1 MMLRLLIL
9 LLALLAVSGPA
20 LAHDARPLSITMIEQ
35 TPGAFRVVVLTPP
48 TLEADNA
55 PAIVWPGDCTMQ
67 TAAPVSI
74 GAGQTGLMS
83 CAADLSGGMLRI
95 DYPAYNPSLT
105 TLVRVETLDGPAR
118 TAVLPPD
125 QLEWVVPERPTP
137 LTVARDYLILGFQHI
152 WEGPD
157 HLMFVAGL
165 MMLAQRP
172 RRILLAVTGFTAA
185 HSITLSLAT
194 LGLVRVPIP
203 FVEAM
208 IALSIVFLAAEL
220 ARGKT
225 DSFSRRYPVALS
237 FVFGLLHGFGFASAL
252 GDIGLPAGA
261 LATGLIFFNLGV
273 EAGQLAFIAAAGALI
288 LFLGLAGV
296 TRLPA
301 LAPVRARAMTAGA
314 YVLGLPAAVWFFE
327 RASGAFA

>member
-1 MMLRLLIL
+1 
-9 LLALLAVSGPA
+9 
-20 LAHDARPLSITMIEQ
+20 
-35 TPGAFRVVVLTPP
+35 
-48 TLEADNA
+48 
-55 PAIVWPGDCTMQ
+55 
-67 TAAPVSI
+67 
-74 GAGQTGLMS
+74 MS
-83 CAADLSGGMLRI
+83 CAEDLSGGVLRI
-95 DYPAYNPSLT
+95 DYPLYNPSLT
-105 TLVRVETLDGPAR
+105 TLVRIEALDAPTR

-125 QLEWVVPERPTP
+125 QLEWTVPERPTP
-137 LTVARDYLILGFQHI
+137 LTVARDYLVLGFKHI

-194 LGLVRVPIP
+194 LGLVRAPIP
-203 FVEAM
+203 LVEAM

-225 DSFSRRYPVALS
+225 DSFSRRWPLALS

-252 GDIGLPAGA
+252 GAIGLPAGE

-273 EAGQLAFIAAAGALI
+273 EAGQMAFIAAAGLLI
-288 LFLGLAGV
+288 LAARTAGV

-301 LAPVRARAMTAGA
+301 LAPVRARAMTIGA
-314 YVLGLPAAVWFFE
+314 YILGVPAAVWFFE
-327 RASGAFA
+327 RAGGAFAA